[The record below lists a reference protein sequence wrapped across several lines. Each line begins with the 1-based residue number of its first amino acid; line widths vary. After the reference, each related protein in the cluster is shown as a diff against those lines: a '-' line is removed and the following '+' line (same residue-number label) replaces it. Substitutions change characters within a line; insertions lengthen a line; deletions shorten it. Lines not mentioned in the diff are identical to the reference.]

1 MLNDSSSNYRQKREE
16 KKGGGLEGG
25 AKEGREREDFQ
36 SERSDRSQQK
46 SVAMT

>member
-1 MLNDSSSNYRQKREE
+1 MILVAITDRRERRRR
-16 KKGGGLEGG
+16 GGGLEGG

>member
-1 MLNDSSSNYRQKREE
+1 MILVVITDRRERRRR
-16 KKGGGLEGG
+16 GGGLEGG